1 MANACW
7 ELFCVE
13 HGIGPDGLAVL
24 LPTEGYG
31 QAGGENDTEPVE
43 DSHAFFDNSVEGRYT
58 PRTVLLDTEPSVI
71 DEIRCGVYRNL
82 FDRRSLINGKED
94 GASNYA
100 RGFYQLAPEY
110 QETFENSMRFVAE
123 SCDFLDGIC
132 FYHSYGGGTGAGVMM
147 ALEEGVDVSFP
158 KETKIDVG
166 LYPSEHQA
174 TSVVEPYNAVLSACC
189 PTRFESVSLI
199 FDNHAIINVIR
210 NHLDIECISFSH
222 INRLLAQVVSGLTA
236 NWRFGSLLS
245 AKLTDLQTNLIPYP
259 GMRFLQCSM
268 APLLS
273 TANPDR
279 PVVGYDSLLQA
290 CLSDA
295 NQLARSDFSLNDSI
309 FMACALLYRGNAS
322 AAAVNNSVDE
332 ARRQGGLAFADWSPC
347 GYKIGICG
355 QPMTTVIASGMV
367 NSPLSLVAL
376 FNCTAVRG
384 CLNAIHQQ
392 YETLRKHKAFYYWYL
407 TEGLEEAEFDRAG
420 EEFGGLMA
428 DYEDPSAGFP
438 NVVATSAA
446 ALESVDNGRHL
457 LLRDR
462 IFRPH
467 HLPADC

>member
-1 MANACW
+1 
-7 ELFCVE
+7 
-13 HGIGPDGLAVL
+13 
-24 LPTEGYG
+24 
-31 QAGGENDTEPVE
+31 
-43 DSHAFFDNSVEGRYT
+43 
-58 PRTVLLDTEPSVI
+58 
-71 DEIRCGVYRNL
+71 
-82 FDRRSLINGKED
+82 
-94 GASNYA
+94 
-100 RGFYQLAPEY
+100 
-110 QETFENSMRFVAE
+110 MRFVAE

-428 DYEDPSAGFP
+428 DYEDIANDTSTGGNNSDQLQHTASPGGAFSGQRLNVGNSLTNGGRQSAGSSLTTGGRQSAGSSIP
-438 NVVATSAA
+438 NGGRQ
-446 ALESVDNGRHL
+446 SVSCNPQKVNFL
-457 LLRDR
+457 NLSVLYKM
-462 IFRPH
+462 I
-467 HLPADC
+467 